1 MDHVWAFSR
10 NGSRMAVIRRDNDG
24 DVKLVIV
31 AGGQAPKTYTFD
43 QETRLNSFQ
52 SDMQAFLVRTGWRFV
67 GFRPERRS
75 RFRDRRCAERMRER
89 RSLPSETLMASPC
102 TDTRRRQL

>member
-24 DVKLVIV
+24 DVTLVIA

-43 QETRLNSFQ
+43 QKARLNSFQ
-52 SDMQAFLVRTGWRFV
+52 SDMQSFLVRTGWRFV

-75 RFRDRRCAERMRER
+75 RFRDRRSTERVCER
-89 RSLPSETLMASPC
+89 RSLPSDAVVAGPFA
-102 TDTRRRQL
+102 DTCKR